1 MVSVD
6 LSEER
11 KEISKICTSHGFRYA
26 ASLPWKK
33 EVELRPKIEIAKRLH
48 AIKALVLWVLIRPEE
63 LSDKK
68 ILDFI
73 DNNDLNDFITEE
85 EMYFLNAERGDQNAI
100 NAIGWKFE
108 NALPLAWFF
117 GFGDLL
123 PSGEMMNGEIARN
136 LFFGFCTK
144 IDESVEDWMQQVQ
157 EKNQTD
163 VVFQEDLFYCLH
175 NAVRSAQLGNKT
187 VPENFDP
194 VGNGGVIHEKRHALT
209 WMLSN
214 VSWENTD
221 LST

>member
-1 MVSVD
+1 MISVN

-11 KEISKICTSHGFRYA
+11 KEINKICTSHGFAYA
-26 ASLPWKK
+26 ASLPWIK

-100 NAIGWKFE
+100 NSIGWKFE
-108 NALPLAWFF
+108 NALPLACFF

-136 LFFGFCTK
+136 LFFEFCAK
-144 IDESVEDWMQQVQ
+144 IDDSVEDWMQQLQ

-194 VGNGGVIHEKRHALT
+194 IGNGGVIHEKRHALT

-214 VSWENTD
+214 VSWEDTD